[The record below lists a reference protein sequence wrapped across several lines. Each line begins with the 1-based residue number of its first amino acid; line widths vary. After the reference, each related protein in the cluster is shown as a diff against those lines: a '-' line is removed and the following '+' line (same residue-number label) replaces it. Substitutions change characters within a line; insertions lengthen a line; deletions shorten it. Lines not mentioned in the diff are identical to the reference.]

1 MCSSTAA
8 ASSHFGVLW
17 ATDLLWLP
25 AFHILPS
32 PTVCHIT
39 HALARRTKLYINS
52 FNLERKRFFKF
63 SVSLFRKSTALVYS
77 IMQNFPD
84 YAESDD
90 TPQVQVGEEEQH
102 LPQPLTHTS
111 GRRAPTSPPPPP
123 LTPQYSHPSSA
134 TGPDFLHLIKFLEE
148 TRLQ

>member
-1 MCSSTAA
+1 MLFVPSVTVCSALVTLCLLKNVLEKSRLFRITCVAQPQLHPLTSE
-8 ASSHFGVLW
+8 SSGRLSLPG
-17 ATDLLWLP
+17 LLPLLP

-52 FNLERKRFFKF
+52 FNLERKRFFEF

-77 IMQNFPD
+77 IMPNFPD

-102 LPQPLTHTS
+102 LPQPLPHTS
-111 GRRAPTSPPPPP
+111 GR
-123 LTPQYSHPSSA
+123 
-134 TGPDFLHLIKFLEE
+134 
-148 TRLQ
+148 